1 MSVVTLPLSEDNMVV
16 ECCLS
21 GPILAKKMPWLLL
34 RQHIR
39 MKQAELEIILADLE
53 KGERIIRTISRHGE
67 LI

>member
-1 MSVVTLPLSEDNMVV
+1 VLSE
-16 ECCLS
+16 
-21 GPILAKKMPWLLL
+21 LANPSKKDAWLLL

-53 KGERIIRTISRHGE
+53 KEDRIIRTISTHGE